1 MFSGIWE
8 CLSFPKVYPIMS
20 SVQTYKQYKWIHY
33 KHPKDVNFFFKTNV
47 IWDEPIKAIDPIY
60 VQ

>member
-1 MFSGIWE
+1 MLYGIWDY
-8 CLSFPKVYPIMS
+8 LYFPKVYPIMS
-20 SVQTYKQYKWIHY
+20 SFQTYKQMHY
-33 KHPKDVNFFFKTNV
+33 KHSKDVKNIFETNV